1 MFSLKMV
8 QEHVSMLFYRHGL
21 LCASHPFAII
31 SLVCT
36 IVMFMWLVS
45 TCCNIFVYQQ
55 HFFCFNMFVIFFISS
70 CLLCALTAVAL

>member
-55 HFFCFNMFVIFFISS
+55 HFFVLICSLYSLSVLVYFVP
-70 CLLCALTAVAL
+70 